1 MLALFT
7 KYLSIGVINTTI
19 HWVLF
24 TAVLHFFDASQS
36 IGNLVGF
43 LAAVTF
49 SFYAN
54 AKITFQK
61 KATGWRYVAFILF
74 MGLMSYMT
82 GSLADAMDM
91 QPIVTLISFSATST
105 TLGFMYSKFLIFRGK
120 E

>member
-7 KYLSIGVINTTI
+7 KYLSIGVINTAI

-24 TAVLHFFDASQS
+24 TAVLHFFGASQAIS
-36 IGNLVGF
+36 NLVGF

-61 KATGWRYVAFILF
+61 KATGWRYSAFISF

-91 QPIVTLISFSATST
+91 QPIVTLVSFSATSLI
-105 TLGFMYSKFLIFRGK
+105 LGFMYSKFLIFRGK